1 MKLACA
7 DFAWPLLPHA
17 DVLRL
22 IRMLEIDALD
32 LGVFAGRSHIRPV
45 IVRQDIP
52 LWAGVLRERISQ
64 VGLELA
70 DVFVQNALDFE
81 TLAPNHPDAAQR
93 DESLAL
99 FLDMLE
105 LARRLGAPGMTVL
118 PGVRFGD
125 EPWDAAIDRSA
136 EALKRRVDAAA
147 AHGIVVSVEGHVG
160 SHVDTP
166 EKLARLLERTPGLKL
181 TLDYTHFS
189 YVGIPDA
196 EIEPLVP
203 YARHVQGRGAR
214 KGRLQTRF
222 QDNAI
227 DYGRLLRRLQE
238 TGYAGYF
245 AIEYVWTDWQGL
257 NESENVCET
266 ILMRDFVRA
275 TLAGQ
280 QYTPPAA
287 RVETL
292 P

>member
-32 LGVFAGRSHIRPV
+32 LGVFAARSHIRPE
-45 IVRQDIP
+45 IVRQDIA
-52 LWAGVLRERISQ
+52 LWAGVLRERIAQ
-64 VGLELA
+64 AGLELA
-70 DVFVQNALDFE
+70 DVFVQNALDFA

-93 DESLAL
+93 DASLAL

-105 LARRLGAPGMTVL
+105 LAR
-118 PGVRFGD
+118 
-125 EPWDAAIDRSA
+125 
-136 EALKRRVDAAA
+136 
-147 AHGIVVSVEGHVG
+147 
-160 SHVDTP
+160 
-166 EKLARLLERTPGLKL
+166 LLERTPGLTL
-181 TLDYTHFS
+181 TLDYTHFT

-245 AIEYVWTDWQGL
+245 AIEYVWTAWQRTSARRSCCATSSGRRWPGRR
-257 NESENVCET
+257 T
-266 ILMRDFVRA
+266 RHQRRA
-275 TLAGQ
+275 LRLSRSPRKRHGAPVVDLGN
-280 QYTPPAA
+280 
-287 RVETL
+287 L
-292 P
+292 G